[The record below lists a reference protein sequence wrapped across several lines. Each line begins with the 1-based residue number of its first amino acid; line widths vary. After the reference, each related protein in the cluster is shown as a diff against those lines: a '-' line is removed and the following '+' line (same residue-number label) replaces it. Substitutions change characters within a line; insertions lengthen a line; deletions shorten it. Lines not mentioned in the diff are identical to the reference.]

1 MQGPMDQMLLS
12 RRWAHV
18 ISEWRTQTHCF
29 GLLFIT
35 YNVIKPENRD
45 KSVKTACMK
54 LIGKQRLEQ
63 NVHVTHFLNPFLAK
77 QLLYNGKV

>member
-1 MQGPMDQMLLS
+1 
-12 RRWAHV
+12 
-18 ISEWRTQTHCF
+18 
-29 GLLFIT
+29 
-35 YNVIKPENRD
+35 
-45 KSVKTACMK
+45 MK